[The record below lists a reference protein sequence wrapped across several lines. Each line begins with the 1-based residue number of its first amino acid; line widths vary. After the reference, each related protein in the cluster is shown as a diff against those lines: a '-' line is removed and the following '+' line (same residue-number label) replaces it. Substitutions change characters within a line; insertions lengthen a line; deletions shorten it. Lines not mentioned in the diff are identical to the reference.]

1 MASKNQNA
9 HTLTLGDVKRLGAAL
24 LDIADRYP
32 TGFVTEIDF
41 YPLVIA
47 FLSWKLAGLKAEA
60 RGGEGTEAVD
70 FKVTRTTNPAYL
82 ELAVA
87 PRVLGDLEADV
98 PKAFPNK
105 TQLYAT
111 QNASELNKLS
121 SLGGATK
128 GRFLLLLDLRK
139 KPHDVQD
146 LRNKYEAAAKEMS
159 GSNGVRVVYIHR
171 DKQSCADFLIKNP
184 AKK

>member
-1 MASKNQNA
+1 MVAKNQNA
-9 HTLTLGDVKRLGAAL
+9 HTLTLDDVKRLGAAL
-24 LDIADRYP
+24 LDVADRYP

-60 RGGEGTEAVD
+60 RVGGGTAVD

-87 PRVLGDLEADV
+87 PRILGDLEAEV

-139 KPHDVQD
+139 KPHDVQE
-146 LRNKYEAAAKEMS
+146 LRNLYNAAAKKMS
-159 GSNGVRVVYIHR
+159 GSNGVRVVYVHR
-171 DKQSCADFLIKNP
+171 DKQSCADFLIKKP
-184 AKK
+184 VKK